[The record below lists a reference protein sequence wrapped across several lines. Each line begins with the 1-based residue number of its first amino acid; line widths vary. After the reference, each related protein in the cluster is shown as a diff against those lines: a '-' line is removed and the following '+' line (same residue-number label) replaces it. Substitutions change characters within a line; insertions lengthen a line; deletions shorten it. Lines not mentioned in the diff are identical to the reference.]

1 MWSMLVFIPPFA
13 TEKMTNTFLAHR
25 ELCCR
30 IERPPNLYSTYGR
43 TVGEDFKPGLI
54 EVLRASYLDKFVDKI
69 RRGEAVKRAVWF
81 FKREEDIADIN
92 DFLCDVLPEH
102 GSDPSTCPWVVNFS
116 GVGPATAKSIR
127 ERGEEI
133 SLYLTTS
140 VMLMGIDLANVQVIG
155 MVRPFS
161 MVHSLVQACGRG
173 GRKTEDVGRQKVVF
187 YLLFNRQGQI

>member
-1 MWSMLVFIPPFA
+1 M
-13 TEKMTNTFLAHR
+13 
-25 ELCCR
+25 
-30 IERPPNLYSTYGR
+30 YSTYGR

-102 GSDPSTCPWVVNFS
+102 GSDPSSCPWVVNFS

-140 VMLMGIDLANVQVIG
+140 VMLMGINLANVQVIG